1 MLPPVILM
9 QMLSSP
15 HFESHFGWASELP
28 EFLGNPKDFSEKSWF
43 YGTFPLGP
51 LQGPPRLLRLLGPTQ
66 VACGQHLVYSL
77 PGARQLRAPLL
88 CLPLRVPSR
97 ESGSSFTKS
106 VVVSW

>member
-15 HFESHFGWASELP
+15 HFESHFGWATELP

-51 LQGPPRLLRLLGPTQ
+51 LQGPPRLLRLLGPRIKGS
-66 VACGQHLVYSL
+66 AG
-77 PGARQLRAPLL
+77 RLRAAPGLL
-88 CLPLRVPSR
+88 ASRCTAAPGTTAVPAP
-97 ESGSSFTKS
+97 SGAFKRIC
-106 VVVSW
+106 